1 MLFYSC
7 GGLHKKFIQFL
18 PFFGLI
24 NARRWC
30 DGISWL
36 LWFFFHSLISSS
48 FFSVPNRMKKF
59 CQDVSGRRKNIHNK
73 LKLRLIALLHQV
85 CFLLLLSSKRLL
97 FSTSWNFNQMKALS
111 VVYVAADKFELFK
124 FQDMFQLFRVV
135 VHGVG
140 VGKAN
145 RNKLSSQILSQTFL
159 IEIFLVVL
167 FFKSLIHCNSVI
179 ASPETIFK
187 IFIF

>member
-48 FFSVPNRMKKF
+48 FFPCQIEWRSSAKMFWGEGKHSQWAETTSYRPSSPSVLPS
-59 CQDVSGRRKNIHNK
+59 VAVEWTTIVLYK
-73 LKLRLIALLHQV
+73 LK
-85 CFLLLLSSKRLL
+85 
-97 FSTSWNFNQMKALS
+97 
-111 VVYVAADKFELFK
+111 
-124 FQDMFQLFRVV
+124 FQSNEGTERSLCRSRQTRVV
-135 VHGVG
+135 LISGYVSIVLGCCSLG
-140 VGKAN
+140 GRGKS
-145 RNKLSSQILSQTFL
+145 KQKQTFKSLSKTFL
-159 IEIFLVVL
+159 IEISWL
-167 FFKSLIHCNSVI
+167 FG
-179 ASPETIFK
+179 IF
-187 IFIF
+187 